1 MADVNSAPPA
11 RIHIVGG
18 PGSGKTTLAGRL
30 AARTGSPAIDLDRI
44 GYGEPG
50 AKRSLIERRAA
61 ITEIATEPAWI
72 TEGIYLWW
80 TDELLHRADVIV
92 WLDLPWRVAA
102 RRIVTRHLL
111 ASLRGSN
118 RHAGIRLLVLFLR
131 SARRYYS
138 GPAREPAAPVD
149 DGAVTRAATEAVL
162 ARFRS
167 KLIHCRSA
175 AEVTKR
181 TLSLV
186 RQGEEI
192 A

>member
-1 MADVNSAPPA
+1 MADVTAAPRA
-11 RIHIVGG
+11 RIHIIGG

-44 GYGEPG
+44 GYGEHG
-50 AKRSLIERRAA
+50 EKRSLAERRAA
-61 ITEIATEPAWI
+61 VAKIAPEPAWI

-80 TDELLHRADVIV
+80 TDELLHWADVIL
-92 WLDLPWRVAA
+92 WLDPPWRVAA
-102 RRIVTRHLL
+102 RRIVTRHLI

-118 RHAGIRLLVLFLR
+118 RHAGIRLLVSFLR
-131 SARRYYS
+131 SARRYYRD
-138 GPAREPAAPVD
+138 PAREPAGPDD
-149 DGAVTRAATEAVL
+149 DGAVTRAATETVL

-175 AEVTKR
+175 AEVTE
-181 TLSLV
+181 LAHLLV
-186 RQGEEI
+186 RRGEEI